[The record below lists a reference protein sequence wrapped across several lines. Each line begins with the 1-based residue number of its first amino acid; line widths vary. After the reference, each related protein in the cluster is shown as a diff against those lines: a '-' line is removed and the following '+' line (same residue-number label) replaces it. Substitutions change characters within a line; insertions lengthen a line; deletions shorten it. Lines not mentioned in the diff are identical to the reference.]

1 MNRSFNSSEII
12 EYFSPFQPP
21 NEFIGDKTKRL
32 SILIRSILVDKQI
45 PDLLLDLA
53 IQSLLGLIIVNDN
66 IIGIATPIRDK
77 KGGSEP
83 LNCLVA
89 KNIALTQSENK
100 EVLEFIDQYR
110 KAILDTKVRLQF
122 PEIFIIP
129 SSKLEQTNRPNSM
142 VSIHYD
148 CSSTVAYKELAL
160 DLHEGL
166 LNILPQYNWGNEEKN
181 LDAYKAIRTGL
192 KRVFSQIDFQEAIQM
207 KNLINLSDKAAS
219 EDLVMSI
226 CKKIPKIQSENELIG
241 RGTQN
246 AYSWAFITTLI
257 IKGKINRNLNERK
270 NRLSERG
277 AQQIEFDAEPP
288 DETPIEIKERL
299 KKIEKEERRA
309 KSRGSCFDEI
319 EKDFSATDSR
329 NYISSDEIA
338 VMENYLDWL
347 SWNKCLH
354 PNEVVEFLR
363 IILFS
368 QKNNE
373 EKEMLIPLFLSMLFM
388 GRTSKWLCEVRVG
401 KKPDNSSNEKL
412 EYPIYDKNQNA
423 IYYSPVTFEDIPMFP
438 KYRNDQYVKVSP
450 YWCLPIPNELTDYWV
465 EVSKDRIIDFPI
477 FNFKKGRVKSVLKGI
492 SELINKKYPAMPL
505 ITEGRIRGSFTAMMV
520 LIGNLDPT
528 LVAII
533 SDQRTLVPHATI
545 FYNTIPLSFLT
556 KKYQE
561 SMDSVCKFLNQT
573 YPDIEFHPSKK
584 SRTNRTELVMGS
596 GYFPKMEELKECI
609 RILARAEK
617 NEKDFFQKH
626 NLKTVLLLYCISLL
640 CGLRVSE
647 VCDLRIDQFDKYS
660 VNASKAIRLL
670 IIPEAKSSKY
680 ATASRLIPIPEI
692 LHELLDDL
700 LSLSINQTSAFFI
713 YDKYGKKKPITA
725 KAIDDILLSLEDA
738 HFPRFHSG
746 RHLLHTY
753 LVLHNMLF
761 EATNSIFGHTRE
773 GEELFNPYIPGDII
787 SFWDEYL
794 FHANNLAIEL
804 GLKEIL

>member
-1 MNRSFNSSEII
+1 MNRLFNSSEII

-21 NEFIGDKTKRL
+21 KEFIGDKAKRL
-32 SILIRSILVDKQI
+32 SSLIRNTLVGEQI
-45 PDLLLDLA
+45 PDLLIDLA
-53 IQSLLGLIIVNDN
+53 IQSLLGLIIVHDN
-66 IIGIATPIRDK
+66 IIGIATPINNTE
-77 KGGSEP
+77 GSSEP

-89 KNIALTQSENK
+89 KNIVLTQSENI
-100 EVLEFIDQYR
+100 EVIGFIDQYK
-110 KAILDTKVRLQF
+110 KAILDSKIRQQF

-129 SSKLEQTNRPNSM
+129 SSKLDQTNRPNSM

-166 LNILPQYNWGNEEKN
+166 LNILPQYNWGSEEKN

-192 KRVFSQIDFQEAIQM
+192 KRVFSQIVSREAIQL
-207 KNLINLSDKAAS
+207 KNLINLSDKVAA

-226 CKKIPKIQSENELIG
+226 CEKIPKIQNSEELIG

-257 IKGKINRNLNERK
+257 IKGKINRNLNDRK

-299 KKIEKEERRA
+299 VKIEKEERRA

-319 EKDFSATDSR
+319 EKDFGATDSR
-329 NYISSDEIA
+329 NYISSDEMA
-338 VMENYLDWL
+338 VMENYIDWL
-347 SWNKCLH
+347 SWNNCLH

-368 QKNNE
+368 QKNNK
-373 EKEMLIPLFLSMLFM
+373 EKEMLVPLFLSMLFM

-401 KKPDNSSNEKL
+401 KKPDDSSNEKL

-438 KYRNDQYVKVSP
+438 KYRNEQYVKVSP
-450 YWCLPIPNELTDYWV
+450 YWCLPIPNQLIDYWV
-465 EVSKDRIIDFPI
+465 EVSKECSIGSPVFDFK
-477 FNFKKGRVKSVLKGI
+477 NGRVKSVLKGI
-492 SELINKKYPAMPL
+492 TERINEKYPAMPL
-505 ITEGRIRGSFTAMMV
+505 ITETRIRGSFTAMMI
-520 LIGNLDPT
+520 LICHLDPA
-528 LVAII
+528 LVAVI
-533 SDQRTLVPHATI
+533 SDQRTLVPHATL
-545 FYNTIPLSFLT
+545 FYNTIPLSFLD

-561 SMDSVCKFLNQT
+561 SIDSICKYLNNT
-573 YPDIEFHPSKK
+573 YPDISFLPSIYSKIVK
-584 SRTNRTELVMGS
+584 TELVMGS
-596 GYFPKMEELKECI
+596 GYFPKVEELKDCI
-609 RILARAEK
+609 RILAIAK
-617 NEKDFFQKH
+617 QNEKDFFQKH
-626 NLKTVLLLYCISLL
+626 NLKTILLLYCMSLL
-640 CGLRVSE
+640 CGLRISE
-647 VCDLRIDQFDKYS
+647 VCDLRTDQFDKYS
-660 VNASKAIRLL
+660 VKANRAIKLL

-692 LHELLDDL
+692 LHKLMDDL
-700 LSLSINQTSAFFI
+700 LSLSINQTMAFFI

-787 SFWDEYL
+787 SFWEEYL

-804 GLKEIL
+804 GLKEVL